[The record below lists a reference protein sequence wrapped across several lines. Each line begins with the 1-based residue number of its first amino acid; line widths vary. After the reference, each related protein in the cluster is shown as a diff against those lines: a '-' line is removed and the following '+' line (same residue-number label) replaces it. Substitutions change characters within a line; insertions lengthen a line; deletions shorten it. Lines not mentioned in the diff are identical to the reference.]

1 MAVLLSPAPVMPPPR
16 QESSQSWLQC
26 LGLHTVQHHAP
37 ADTARLTVLDEPSVT
52 RYRSFLARIYGF
64 EAAVECQVSGVRGL
78 EVALYGARA
87 RLARLHQ
94 DLGALGLDAAA
105 ITALPRATVAVHD
118 TSAGLG
124 WLFVIERHVLL
135 ASLIRRVLEAES
147 PALARATAYFATH
160 ADGGVRL
167 RDFGDVLRSAITYRH
182 ARPDQL
188 VAAARRAFEAQ
199 QQWYVRSTQRNF
211 RRTYARGSAAVCS

>member
-1 MAVLLSPAPVMPPPR
+1 MPPPR
-16 QESSQSWLQC
+16 PEASQSWLQC
-26 LGLHTVQHHAP
+26 LGVHTVQHHAS
-37 ADTARLTVLDEPSVT
+37 ADAVRLTVLDAPSIS

-64 EAAVECQVSGVRGL
+64 EAAVECQVSGIRGL

-105 ITALPRATVAVHD
+105 IAGLPRATVSVRD
-118 TSAGLG
+118 TSDGLG

-135 ASLIRRVLEAES
+135 AGLIRRALEAES

-160 ADGGVRL
+160 ADGGTRL
-167 RDFGDVLRSAITYRH
+167 RDFGDIVRSAITHRH
-182 ARPDQL
+182 GRPDLL

-199 QQWYVRSTQRNF
+199 QQWYVRSTQRDL
-211 RRTYARGSAAVCS
+211 RRTVARGSAAVCS